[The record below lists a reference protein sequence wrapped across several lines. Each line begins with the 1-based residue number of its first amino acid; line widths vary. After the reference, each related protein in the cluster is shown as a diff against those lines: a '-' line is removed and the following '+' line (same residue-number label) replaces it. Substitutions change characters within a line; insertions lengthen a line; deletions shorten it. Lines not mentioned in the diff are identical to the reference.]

1 MVQIL
6 SRRESSKVGVTWDNI
21 NKKTSVDDNFTL
33 ATAFGVLI
41 LDCVIYGILTWLVL
55 EFSDV
60 PKCQAIN
67 KVQPFLFYF
76 SFYATLI
83 IDLGT

>member
-60 PKCQAIN
+60 PLIRYSH
-67 KVQPFLFYF
+67 FYF
-76 SFYATLI
+76 FFHFMQHLLLI
-83 IDLGT
+83 